1 MQPLKYWLRTLDPR
15 RSFRR
20 RLGVAIAATILM
32 FSMLLAWVVGG
43 ISQAQTE
50 ADRGELLAQLAY
62 QLAGALDRDMYI
74 YYQEVQTLATLD
86 DMRSPE
92 RPAAQKQVLLDRLQT
107 AYSDFA
113 WIGLADVQ
121 GQVTASTQGLLV
133 GADVSQRP
141 WFIEGQTRP
150 NVQDVHPAKL
160 LANLVPN
167 PGSAADPLRLVDVT
181 APVLDS
187 EGKLVGVLGGHLYWQ
202 WATTLR
208 DNLLQPLQ
216 DYGQVEIQ
224 ILSSTGDV
232 LLGVGRGT
240 DDHPALN
247 LSHLTSVQAAH
258 RGKTAALV
266 EPWVDGAPSLTGYA
280 PTQGHRSYPGL
291 GWIVLVRQPTQIA
304 FATARSLKA
313 SILFWGTALG
323 LLSSAL
329 AWGIAGQMVKP
340 VLTIAATAERIR
352 TGDTQS
358 PMPIFAGR
366 DEIARLSRSVAQ
378 LFANLEQQRTLLQRF
393 NADLEH
399 QVSARTETLNQ
410 VNHQLQQEIAVRRQ
424 TEQALQTAN
433 QELKRLTLIDGLT
446 GIANRRHFDQYL
458 EQEWQRAVRER
469 LPLSLILIDVDYF
482 KLYNDHY
489 GHQSGDACLRQVAQA
504 VSTPPRRAT
513 DLTARYGG
521 EEFAVILPNTDR
533 AGAMYLAASLRQ
545 AVKALHIPHQDSAVG
560 PWVTISLGVST
571 CLPSATLNP
580 LNLISAADQ
589 FLYQAKQQGRDRVIG
604 PPS

>member
-1 MQPLKYWLRTLDPR
+1 MQPLKFWLHTLDPR

-20 RLGVAIAATILM
+20 RLGVAIATTILM
-32 FSMLLAWVVGG
+32 FSMLLSWVVGS
-43 ISQAQTE
+43 ISQAQIK
-50 ADRGELLAQLAY
+50 ADRGDLLAQLAY
-62 QLAGALDRDMYI
+62 QLAAALDRDMYI

-86 DMRSPE
+86 DMRSSE

-107 AYSDFA
+107 AYNDFA
-113 WIGLADVQ
+113 WIGLTDVQ
-121 GQVTASTQGLLV
+121 GQVMASTQGLLV

-160 LANLVPN
+160 LAELVPN
-167 PGSAADPLRLVDVT
+167 PGSAEVPLRLVDVT
-181 APVLDS
+181 APVLDG
-187 EGKLVGVLGGHLYWQ
+187 EGQLVGVLGGHLYWQ

-232 LLGVGRGT
+232 LLGAGQDT

-247 LSHLTSVQAAH
+247 LSHLTSVAAAR
-258 RGKTAALV
+258 RGKADALV
-266 EPWVDGAPSLTGYA
+266 EPWVDGATSLTGYA
-280 PTQGHRSYPGL
+280 PTQGYRSYPGL
-291 GWIVLVRQPTQIA
+291 GWIVLVRQPTQVA

-313 SILFWGTALG
+313 SILLWGTALG

-329 AWGIAGQMVKP
+329 AWVIAGQMVKP
-340 VLTIAATAERIR
+340 VLTIAAAAEGIR
-352 TGDTQS
+352 TGTTRS

-366 DEIARLSRSVAQ
+366 DEISRLSRSVAQ
-378 LFANLEQQRTLLQRF
+378 LFANLEQQKTLLQHF
-393 NADLEH
+393 NTDLER
-399 QVSARTETLNQ
+399 QVTARTATLNQ

-433 QELKRLTLIDGLT
+433 HALQRLTLADGLT

-458 EQEWQRAVRER
+458 EQEWRRAMRER

-489 GHQSGDACLRQVAQA
+489 GHQLGDVCLRQVAQA
-504 VSTPPRRAT
+504 ISTAPRRAT

-521 EEFAVILPNTDR
+521 EEFAVVLPNTNQ
-533 AGAMYLAASLRQ
+533 AGAMHLAKSLLQ
-545 AVKALHIPHQDSAVG
+545 AVKALHIPHQNSAVC

-571 CLPSATLNP
+571 CLPSTNLNP

-589 FLYQAKQQGRDRVIG
+589 RLYQAKQQGRDRALG
-604 PPS
+604 SPL